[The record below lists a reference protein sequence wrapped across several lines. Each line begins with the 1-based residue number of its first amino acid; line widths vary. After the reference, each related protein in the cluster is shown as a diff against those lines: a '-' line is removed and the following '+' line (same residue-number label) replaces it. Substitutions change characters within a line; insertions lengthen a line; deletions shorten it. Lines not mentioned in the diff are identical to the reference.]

1 MIEIESF
8 CSKSILPCYLLLFCY
23 CIITRVSTTMLSNFY
38 ADLNA
43 EEGAKS
49 LMAMWLLI
57 LILLFF
63 CFVMWSSDLK
73 KKQDN
78 FWRPGDGEGTSKQS
92 SSSTNKVI
100 SFFLLIALWIVS
112 RRNRIRVL
120 CMTSRYHHGDSLR
133 DVINWIGM
141 NNWWVPWN
149 NALFLI
155 GGWIWCVL
163 TWSKIFY
170 VERPSPPSLRTAK
183 I

>member
-1 MIEIESF
+1 MNDIINGDIFVMIEIESF

-78 FWRPGDGEGTSKQS
+78 FWRPGDGEGTSKQT

-100 SFFLLIALWIVS
+100 RFFIKCAAQLFISFADHCKNQVGGKSSMKKSSTKWLAIATRNSLAS
-112 RRNRIRVL
+112 RRFDLLEV
-120 CMTSRYHHGDSLR
+120 
-133 DVINWIGM
+133 V
-141 NNWWVPWN
+141 
-149 NALFLI
+149 
-155 GGWIWCVL
+155 
-163 TWSKIFY
+163 
-170 VERPSPPSLRTAK
+170 
-183 I
+183 

>member
-1 MIEIESF
+1 MNDIINGDIFVMIEIESF

-78 FWRPGDGEGTSKQS
+78 FWRPGDGEGTSKQT

-100 SFFLLIALWIVS
+100 RFFIKCTAQLFIWFADHCKNQVGGKSSMKKSSTKWLAIATRNSLAS
-112 RRNRIRVL
+112 RRFDLLEV
-120 CMTSRYHHGDSLR
+120 
-133 DVINWIGM
+133 V
-141 NNWWVPWN
+141 
-149 NALFLI
+149 
-155 GGWIWCVL
+155 
-163 TWSKIFY
+163 
-170 VERPSPPSLRTAK
+170 
-183 I
+183 

>member
-1 MIEIESF
+1 MILNVFLKNHFSEYIYGTPDPSPPFMEKSILNFHFDYWNPSLRQLSVLWAIIGFKMNDIINGDIFVMIEIESF

-73 KKQDN
+73 KN
-78 FWRPGDGEGTSKQS
+78 RTIFGGPGMEKEHQI
-92 SSSTNKVI
+92 K
-100 SFFLLIALWIVS
+100 AL
-112 RRNRIRVL
+112 
-120 CMTSRYHHGDSLR
+120 
-133 DVINWIGM
+133 
-141 NNWWVPWN
+141 
-149 NALFLI
+149 
-155 GGWIWCVL
+155 
-163 TWSKIFY
+163 
-170 VERPSPPSLRTAK
+170 PPQTK
-183 I
+183 

>member
-1 MIEIESF
+1 MPLRGGGRVGRLMANTILNFHFDYWNPSLRQLSVLWAIIGFKMNDIINGDIFVMIEIESF

-73 KKQDN
+73 KKTGQ
-78 FWRPGDGEGTSKQS
+78 FLEARGWRRNIKANLFLHKQS
-92 SSSTNKVI
+92 NKV
-100 SFFLLIALWIVS
+100 FHKMHCTTFYLV
-112 RRNRIRVL
+112 RRPL
-120 CMTSRYHHGDSLR
+120 
-133 DVINWIGM
+133 
-141 NNWWVPWN
+141 
-149 NALFLI
+149 
-155 GGWIWCVL
+155 
-163 TWSKIFY
+163 
-170 VERPSPPSLRTAK
+170 
-183 I
+183 